1 MEHRIRMLSCPRS
14 QVSRTS
20 PILRAAGRA
29 GLSSWMCGLQMIAVC
44 GPPHSEFRP
53 KLNRTTLTLPS
64 PTSMQ
69 GAKYLALKEQRAAD
83 ARGDVTHGPNR
94 KTDGAMSSWPTQQL
108 DSAPKKRAW
117 QLSRKSWGR
126 LAALL
131 LDPPKPETSKVPT
144 PKHGGLFEAMPIA
157 RWPGT
162 SRALRGPGR
171 GGGALVSCQG
181 RIWEGWQRKGA
192 SKGQTMQVETPRTGR
207 RRHGKPGCS
216 QATVP
221 SAKKAWRSLWAGA
234 SLGLAVPQWQGAG
247 ILGAGT
253 MNAVR
258 GQALRGAL
266 IQKTPCAWP
275 HHVFFSQ
282 KGFGFSEPEKL
293 DSSSGSW

>member
-64 PTSMQ
+64 PTSTQ

-131 LDPPKPETSKVPT
+131 LDPPKTRNLKSANPETRRP
-144 PKHGGLFEAMPIA
+144 FEAMPIA

-181 RIWEGWQRKGA
+181 RMWEGWQRKGA
-192 SKGQTMQVETPRTGR
+192 SKGQTMQVETPRIGR

-221 SAKKAWRSLWAGA
+221 SAEKSMEKPLGRSVPGPRRAAVARGRNTRRRHNERSA
-234 SLGLAVPQWQGAG
+234 RPGLARCFDSENSVRVATSC
-247 ILGAGT
+247 ILLT
-253 MNAVR
+253 KRV
-258 GQALRGAL
+258 
-266 IQKTPCAWP
+266 W
-275 HHVFFSQ
+275 V
-282 KGFGFSEPEKL
+282 
-293 DSSSGSW
+293 